1 MWFLM
6 GFGMPINP
14 SKSLIGFPR
23 IAVVYP
29 CGRLYFEFCFEYMKK
44 AKPIGVSES
53 RDDERVGGKGSR
65 GLYVIT
71 PSLEEL

>member
-1 MWFLM
+1 MKILK
-6 GFGMPINP
+6 GYTKNLQCPETSI
-14 SKSLIGFPR
+14 IER
-23 IAVVYP
+23 YIAKEA
-29 CGRLYFEFCFEYMKK
+29 LEFCFEYMKK